1 MIFNIHA
8 GHNPAGK
15 IACGAVSILNESK
28 EDRIVKNEVIR
39 QLQLM
44 GHTVYDCT
52 VDDGANASDI
62 LRRIVAKCNAHT
74 VDLDV
79 SIHFNAGA
87 GDTSGNGKTTGAECY
102 IYSQGSTAAKKY
114 ALNIANAIE
123 RLGFKNRGVK
133 VNPALYVLKNTKAQA
148 VLIECCFVDDK
159 DDAELY
165 DARAMADAIVFGLT
179 GKKYEEPGLS
189 TAESGDGAETNTGQ
203 PDAIYRVQVGAYKN
217 LDNAKELQKRLSNA
231 GFASFITKA

>member
-8 GHNPAGK
+8 GHNPTGK
-15 IACGAVSILNESK
+15 TACGAVSILNESK

-52 VDDGANASDI
+52 VDDGANASDV
-62 LRRIVAKCNAHT
+62 LRRIVAKCNAHR

-87 GDTSGNGKTTGAECY
+87 GDTAGNGRSTGTEVF
-102 IYSQGSTAAKKY
+102 IYDSKSTVAKQY
-114 ALNIANAIE
+114 ALNIVNAIE

-133 VNPALYVLKNTKAQA
+133 TNPSLYVLKNTKAQA
-148 VLIECCFVDDK
+148 LLIECCFVDDA
-159 DDAELY
+159 DDARLY

-179 GKKYEEPGLS
+179 GKKYEEPKITTVG
-189 TAESGDGAETNTGQ
+189 GDGAETNTGQ
-203 PDAIYRVQVGAYKN
+203 PDAIYRVQVGAYRNKA
-217 LDNAKELQKRLSNA
+217 NAQALQEKLKAA
-231 GFASFITKA
+231 GFDSFVTRA

>member
-15 IACGAVSILNESK
+15 TACGAVSILNESK

-52 VDDGANASDI
+52 VDDGANASDV
-62 LRRIVAKCNAHT
+62 LRRIVAKCNAHR

-87 GDTSGNGKTTGAECY
+87 GDTAGNGRNTGTEVF
-102 IYSQGSTAAKKY
+102 IYDNKSTVAKKY
-114 ALNIANAIE
+114 ARNIVNAIE
-123 RLGFKNRGVK
+123 QLGFKNRGVK
-133 VNPALYVLKNTKAQA
+133 TNPSLYVLKNTKAQA
-148 VLIECCFVDDK
+148 LLVECCFVDDA
-159 DDAELY
+159 DDARLY

-179 GKKYEEPGLS
+179 GKKYEEPKI
-189 TAESGDGAETNTGQ
+189 TAIGGDGAETNTGQ
-203 PDAIYRVQVGAYKN
+203 PDAIYRVQVGAYRN
-217 LDNAKELQKRLSNA
+217 SANAEELQTKLKAA
-231 GFASFITKA
+231 GFDSFVTRA

>member
-1 MIFNIHA
+1 MIINIHA

-15 IACGAVSILNESK
+15 VACGAVSILNESK
-28 EDRIVKNEVIR
+28 ENRIVKNEVIR
-39 QLQLM
+39 QLQLL

-52 VDDGANASDI
+52 VDDGNSAGDV
-62 LRRIVAKCNAHT
+62 LKRIVTKCNAHK

-87 GDTSGNGKTTGAECY
+87 KDEKGNGKTTGTECL
-102 IYSQGSTAAKKY
+102 IFSDSSTKARAA
-114 ALNIANAIE
+114 AIGICSAIE
-123 RLGFKNRGVK
+123 RLGFRNRGIK
-133 VNPALYVLKNTKAQA
+133 VNPSLYVLKNTKAEA

-159 DDAELY
+159 DDAFLY

-179 GKKYEEPGLS
+179 GQKYEEPTLPVLHNG
-189 TAESGDGAETNTGQ
+189 EGAETNTGQ

-217 LDNAKELQKRLSNA
+217 RANAEELQRRLGAS
-231 GFASFITKA
+231 GFPSFITKA

>member
-1 MIFNIHA
+1 MVFNIHA
-8 GHNPAGK
+8 GHNPVGK
-15 IACGAVSILNESK
+15 VACGAVSILNESK

-52 VDDGANASDI
+52 VDDGSSASDV
-62 LRRIVAKCNAHT
+62 LKRIVTKCNAHKA
-74 VDLDV
+74 DLDV

-87 GDTSGNGKTTGAECY
+87 GDTSGNGKNTGTECY
-102 IYSQGSTAAKKY
+102 IYSQGSTVAKQY
-114 ALNIANAIE
+114 ALNIVGAIE

-133 VNPALYVLKNTKAQA
+133 VNPSLYVLKNTKAQA

-159 DDAELY
+159 DDALLY

-179 GKKYEEPGLS
+179 GKKYEEPNLG
-189 TAESGDGAETNTGQ
+189 TVASGDGAETNTGQ
-203 PDAIYRVQVGAYKN
+203 PDAIYRVQVGAYRNKA
-217 LDNAKELQKRLSNA
+217 NAEELQKRLANS